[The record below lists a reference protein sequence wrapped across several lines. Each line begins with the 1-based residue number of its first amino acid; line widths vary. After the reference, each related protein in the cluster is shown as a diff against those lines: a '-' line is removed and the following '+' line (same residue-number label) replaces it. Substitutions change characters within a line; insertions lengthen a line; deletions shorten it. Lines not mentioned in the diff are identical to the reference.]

1 MGESG
6 QSSQRALDPGAGDAA
21 DRVRRLEIR
30 RLDLA
35 ERNLWE
41 KLEAAG
47 TTAQRL
53 SAANGL
59 LDISERRAK
68 LLGLDR
74 AG

>member
-1 MGESG
+1 MSG
-6 QSSQRALDPGAGDAA
+6 LSIQGQVTPPIAS
-21 DRVRRLEIR
+21 VRLEIR